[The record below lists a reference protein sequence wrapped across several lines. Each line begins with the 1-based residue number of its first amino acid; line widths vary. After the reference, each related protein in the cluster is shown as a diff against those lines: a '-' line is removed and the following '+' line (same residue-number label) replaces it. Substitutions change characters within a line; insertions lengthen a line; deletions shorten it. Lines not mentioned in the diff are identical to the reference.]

1 MTHRQTQATV
11 KSFQLY
17 KTCHVYL
24 EEAMGAVPLSQP
36 ESCVIRYVHERD
48 LHHPLI
54 DPTKTERQKQV
65 KTTQQEMI
73 TANH

>member
-1 MTHRQTQATV
+1 M
-11 KSFQLY
+11 KSLQLY
-17 KTCHVYL
+17 KTCHIYL

-54 DPTKTERQKQV
+54 DPTKTETGQNNTEGRQN
-65 KTTQQEMI
+65 MI
-73 TANH
+73 TANHKT